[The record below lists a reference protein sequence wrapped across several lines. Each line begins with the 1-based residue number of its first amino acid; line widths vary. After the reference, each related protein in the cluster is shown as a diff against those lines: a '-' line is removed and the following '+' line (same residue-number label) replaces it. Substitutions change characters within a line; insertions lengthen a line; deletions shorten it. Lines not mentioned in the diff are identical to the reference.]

1 MEIKVLNLKTEKRRR
16 EYMESQLLG
25 TPHSFFDALSPNDID
40 KKLFE
45 NKPHLLSK
53 EAVATFESHRK
64 IIGSCGDEP
73 MLVLED
79 DSTPFKPDFM
89 EKIEE
94 LLKTKHK
101 WDIMILGYFPD
112 YRKLERKDICDKF
125 DKLYKFIGMHA
136 YIINPLSVDKILS
149 QLGEPNVHV
158 DYRISELIEEDKIIG
173 IFSKI
178 NIFRQNNW
186 DFKTQI
192 PKARDIIKNEENK

>member
-1 MEIKVLNLKTEKRRR
+1 
-16 EYMESQLLG
+16 
-25 TPHSFFDALSPNDID
+25 
-40 KKLFE
+40 
-45 NKPHLLSK
+45 
-53 EAVATFESHRK
+53 
-64 IIGSCGDEP
+64 